1 MKKYINGILGLSTVA
16 VLLITIEGQHRQIN
30 RYKQNE
36 VVTDSLRQELFNAQS
51 ELGRYE
57 MTLEILK
64 DGEDKKAAQTF
75 ENVLTTQ
82 TE

>member
-1 MKKYINGILGLSTVA
+1 MKKYINAFLSLATVGILLY
-16 VLLITIEGQHRQIN
+16 TINDQHKQIQH
-30 RYKQNE
+30 YKQE
-36 VVTDSLRQELFNAQS
+36 QVIVDSLREELFNAQS

>member
-1 MKKYINGILGLSTVA
+1 MKKYVKGILGLATVA
-16 VLLITIEGQHRQIN
+16 LLLITIEGQQRQITK
-30 RYKQNE
+30 YKQNE
-36 VVTDSLRQELFNAQS
+36 VITDSLRQELFNTQA